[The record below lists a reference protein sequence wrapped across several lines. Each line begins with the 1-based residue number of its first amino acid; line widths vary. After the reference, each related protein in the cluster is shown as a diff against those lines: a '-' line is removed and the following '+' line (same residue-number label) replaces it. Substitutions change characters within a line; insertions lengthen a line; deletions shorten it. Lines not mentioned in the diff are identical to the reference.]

1 MAGRN
6 TAAFAIFP
14 SRTAAETAVD
24 RLTAAGFSNQDV
36 SVLMSDQAG
45 SKDFATEKNTK
56 APEGTATGVGVG
68 GAVGGTLGLLAG
80 IGALAIPG
88 VGPLIAAG
96 PIMGALAGL
105 GVGGA
110 VGGLVGAL
118 VGMGIPEYE
127 AKRYEGRVKDGG
139 ILVSVHCDSS
149 EEVSRSKDILKAAG
163 GEDVA
168 SSGEKSVSSHTMGS
182 NSTDRT
188 NVDRVDSDRI
198 RSSDVRSA
206 GALNSGR
213 TEIEEEEVTTKAKY

>member
-1 MAGRN
+1 MAGKN

-14 SRTAAETAVD
+14 TRTGAESAVD
-24 RLTAAGFSNQDV
+24 QLTAAGFSNQDV
-36 SVLMSDQAG
+36 SVLMSDKSG

-68 GAVGGTLGLLAG
+68 GTVGGTLGLLAG

-110 VGGLVGAL
+110 VGGVVGAL

-149 EEVSRSKDILKAAG
+149 EEVSRAKDILKAAG
-163 GEDVA
+163 GDDVA
-168 SSGEKSVSSHTMGS
+168 SAGEKSVSSHTVDS
-182 NSTDRT
+182 KA
-188 NVDRVDSDRI
+188 VDRADASRLSSTAGHPSSLDSNRAADDLLAERPP
-198 RSSDVRSA
+198 
-206 GALNSGR
+206 
-213 TEIEEEEVTTKAKY
+213 TKTTY